1 MILMIWRCSL
11 PLEKNLNRPT
21 AMAEEITR
29 FLFREKIASVSDLR
43 TIWYGSVFLILGSLA
58 GAEEARDDTPDL
70 PTYQSEEERI
80 STLPTAAS
88 TSRIG
93 GREVEFWNIPAPSE
107 FSERIPNLHVTT
119 NSLRSFGDIFAI
131 RGIANTPFFS
141 PPTVALYI
149 DGVAIGSIYTYS
161 LLLRD
166 VASATIHR
174 GPQGA
179 KFGQNSPGG
188 VIEIQTRHPPDRLG
202 GSVSTSFGEFG
213 SRSIRFTTAG
223 PLMPKR
229 LSLKIAGDY
238 RNRGAFMS
246 NQTFHD
252 NTDTRQ
258 SLGGLFEVD
267 WKVDDTWDVA
277 LGLNVDWFDDG
288 SQLITPLNGD
298 SFEVDSDFEG
308 VTRID
313 RDSQFLRIE
322 ADLPGIK
329 VSSVSSRRFWK
340 LDPNRLDLDL
350 SPLPGFTSTIRQE
363 QLLWTEEL
371 VLRSVS
377 ADTAPW
383 NWRTGLFLS
392 KGQGDGK
399 STRTF
404 FTPPLPIPIP
414 VVQETSFQ
422 QLTETTAFY
431 GHFTRNMGDR
441 MEIGLGFRYDSTTAS
456 IDRIKTGNLL
466 PPRVVTGKLRRVH
479 VAPEIEFKL
488 LASESITFS
497 SRIAKGFKPGGFSP
511 YTDDPDHARFE
522 SETLWSAEAS
532 VGFNTL
538 EDRLS
543 LRLSGFLIQI
553 EDFQV
558 ERSFTFTDYIILNA
572 PHTRSW
578 GVEFESQFRASER
591 LTIASSFGYTRIEF
605 EDYIDP
611 FTSVDY
617 AGNRAPYSPE
627 YTLLLSGTYDFR
639 NGLYSH
645 VEILSAGT
653 TFFDETNRGRFS
665 QESYGLINLRIGYQN
680 ERFDLS
686 LFARNLTDTRFYTNK
701 ITDLEAGTPGQPR
714 LIGVDATIKF

>member
-1 MILMIWRCSL
+1 MV
-11 PLEKNLNRPT
+11 
-21 AMAEEITR
+21 EEISQL
-29 FLFREKIASVSDLR
+29 LFRGKFASISRLRKIWYASVL
-43 TIWYGSVFLILGSLA
+43 LIPGGLA
-58 GAEEARDDTPDL
+58 GAEEAGGEAPDL
-70 PTYQSEEERI
+70 PTYQAEEALT
-80 STLPTAAS
+80 STLPTAAGS
-88 TSRIG
+88 SRIE
-93 GREVEFWNIPAPSE
+93 GREVEFWSNPAPSE

-141 PPTVALYI
+141 PSAVALYI
-149 DGVAIGSIYTYS
+149 DGIAIGNIYTYS

-166 VASATIHR
+166 VASVTIHR
-174 GPQGA
+174 GAQGA
-179 KFGQNSPGG
+179 RFGQNSPGG
-188 VIEIQTRHPPDRLG
+188 VIEIQTRRPPDRLG
-202 GSVSTSFGEFG
+202 GSVSTNFGEFG
-213 SRSIRFTTAG
+213 SRSVRFATAG
-223 PLMPKR
+223 PLIPKS
-229 LSLKIAGDY
+229 LSLKFAGDY
-238 RNRGAFMS
+238 RRRGGFMS
-246 NQTFHD
+246 NRTFHD

-258 SLGGLFEVD
+258 SLGGLLDID
-267 WKVDDTWDVA
+267 WRVDDTWGVA
-277 LGLNVDWFDDG
+277 LGLNVDQFDDG
-288 SQLITPLNGD
+288 SQLIIPLNGD

-313 RDSQFLRIE
+313 RNGQFLRIE
-322 ADLPGIK
+322 ANFPGIK

-363 QLLWTEEL
+363 QLLWTEEF
-371 VLRSVS
+371 VLRSAP
-377 ADTAPW
+377 ADSAPW
-383 NWRTGLFLS
+383 NWKTGLFLS
-392 KGQGDGK
+392 KAQADGM

-404 FTPPLPIPIP
+404 ITPPLPIPIP

-422 QLTETTAFY
+422 QITETAALY
-431 GHFTRNMGDR
+431 GHFIRNMGDR

-456 IDRIKTGNLL
+456 IDRVKTDNLL
-466 PPRVVTGKLRRVH
+466 PPRVVTGRLRRAH
-479 VAPEIEFKL
+479 VAPELEFRL
-488 LASESITFS
+488 LANESITLS
-497 SRIAKGFKPGGFSP
+497 TRIAKGFKPGGFSP
-511 YTDDPDHARFE
+511 YTNDPDHARFE
-522 SETLWSAEAS
+522 SETFWSAEAS
-532 VGFNTL
+532 ASFDAP
-538 EDRLS
+538 EERLS

-572 PHTRSW
+572 PRTRSR
-578 GVEFESQFRASER
+578 GFEFESQFRPSER
-591 LTIASSFGYTRIEF
+591 LTIALNFGYTRIEF
-605 EDYIDP
+605 EDYSDP

-627 YTLLLSGTYDFR
+627 YTLLLSGTYHFR

-653 TFFDETNRGRFS
+653 IFFDETNRGRFS
-665 QESYGLINLRIGYQN
+665 QESYGLLNLRIGYQN

-714 LIGVDATIKF
+714 LIGVDTTIKF